1 MPAAR
6 WVGSA
11 VLRKEDERLLAGQ
24 GMFLDDIEVA
34 GVLEAAMLRSPH
46 AHAKIK
52 SVDVSAAE
60 KMPGVKAV
68 RVIQGPGTEIQWAL
82 DDWEQYCFVPD
93 FSGTGLIESPVKA
106 IEMWQLEFDA
116 IRAGGALA
124 VFLLLYFFNPA
135 QLVVST
141 SSEAVGA
148 LIQAAKEALKEEIE
162 EKYKDELKQYKE
174 RSVFLQTQVGF
185 FQELIKESAKTTNK
199 AVEALAE
206 LRNQPNAPPGIEE
219 ALAQLR
225 QKNTQAAEAILQF
238 TAERAFVVRVD
249 LERPRGCVDLA
260 DGRVVL
266 IEERLTEDGGII
278 GLRVDI
284 TELKQREASFRLLF
298 DSNPVPMIVCAL
310 DDERILGV
318 NDAAVEHYGYSRA
331 EFEKLTIRSVQAF
344 ESEPPWSGDRSSDEQ
359 TARTWKHVRADGTL
373 IDLAIYSRQL
383 VYGDRPAV
391 LLALM
396 DITERK
402 RAEARL
408 AFMAQHDGLTGLPNR
423 NLLRQ
428 HMDEILLHTRRSA
441 DKAAVLVLGL
451 DNFKAVNDTLGH
463 GIGDKLLR
471 GVAKRLRSTLREED
485 TLARLNSD
493 EFAIVQSGLARP
505 EDAVL
510 LSRRLLEAVGE
521 PYLLDGHSVVIGASI
536 GIAMAPGDGDE
547 SDKLLKNA
555 DMALS
560 RAKNDSRGTF
570 SFFEAGMDARAQ
582 SRRKIELDLRD
593 AIQND
598 VLRPYY
604 QPLVDLA
611 TGRITGFEA
620 LVRWPHPERG
630 MISPAEFIPVAEE
643 TGLINALGGLML
655 RRACMDAAQW
665 PDDVRVAVNLSPLQ
679 FRVGNLLSVVMDALK
694 QSGLPAR
701 RLELEI
707 TETLLLEKSSQVLAT
722 LHALRALGVRISM
735 DDFGTGYSSLSYL
748 RSFPFDKIKI
758 DQSFVRDLAANP
770 DAQAIVRSIIS
781 LGKGLGVTITAEG
794 VETEA
799 EVNCLRNEG
808 CHEGQ
813 GFLFSR
819 ARPNADIVGLLK
831 TQGNWSSP
839 AGAALVA

>member
-1 MPAAR
+1 MPTGRPKKTKKARKPKHVAIACRAPVKRGRRLAVSEIGATVRMRAEAAAAIAQAR
-6 WVGSA
+6 TSH
-11 VLRKEDERLLAGQ
+11 ERLRQAIDILPQ
-24 GMFLDDIEVA
+24 GIVFLDADGRYILWNKKYSEIYSRSSDLFEPGA
-34 GVLEAAMLRSPH
+34 RLQDTIRIGVERGDYPEAIGR
-46 AHAKIK
+46 
-52 SVDVSAAE
+52 
-60 KMPGVKAV
+60 
-68 RVIQGPGTEIQWAL
+68 
-82 DDWEQYCFVPD
+82 
-93 FSGTGLIESPVKA
+93 
-106 IEMWQLEFDA
+106 
-116 IRAGGALA
+116 
-124 VFLLLYFFNPA
+124 
-135 QLVVST
+135 
-141 SSEAVGA
+141 
-148 LIQAAKEALKEEIE
+148 
-162 EKYKDELKQYKE
+162 
-174 RSVFLQTQVGF
+174 
-185 FQELIKESAKTTNK
+185 
-199 AVEALAE
+199 
-206 LRNQPNAPPGIEE
+206 EE
-219 ALAQLR
+219 AW
-225 QKNTQAAEAILQF
+225 I
-238 TAERAFVVRVD
+238 AERLTR
-249 LERPRGCVDLA
+249 LYQPGERHEQVLA
-260 DGRVVL
+260 DGRCIL
-266 IEERLTEDGGII
+266 IEERLTEDGGVI

-318 NDAAVEHYGYSRA
+318 NDAAIAHYGYSRA
-331 EFEKLTIRSVQAF
+331 EFEKLTIGNVQAF
-344 ESEPPWSGDRSSDEQ
+344 ESQPPWAGDHSSDEL
-359 TARTWKHVRADGTL
+359 TARTWKHVRADGAL

-428 HMDEILLHTRRSA
+428 EMDEMLQHTRRSS
-441 DKAAVLVLGL
+441 DKMAVLMLGL

-463 GIGDKLLR
+463 GVGDKLLR
-471 GVAKRLRSTLREED
+471 SVAKRLRSTLREQD

-493 EFAIVQSGLARP
+493 EFAIIQSGLGRP

-510 LSRRLLEAVGE
+510 LARRLLEAIGE

-536 GIAMAPGDGDE
+536 GIAMAPGDGEE
-547 SDKLLKNA
+547 SEKLLKHA

-570 SFFEAGMDARAQ
+570 SFFESGMDARAQ
-582 SRRKIELDLRD
+582 GRRKIEIDLRD
-593 AIQND
+593 AIQGE

-604 QPLVDLA
+604 QPLIDLSS
-611 TGRITGFEA
+611 GRITGFEA

-630 MISPAEFIPVAEE
+630 MVSPAEFIPVAEE
-643 TGLINALGGLML
+643 TGLINGLGGLML
-655 RRACMDAAQW
+655 RRACMDAALW

-679 FRVGNLLSVVMDALK
+679 FRAGNLLSVVMEALK
-694 QSGLPAR
+694 QSGLPAK
-701 RLELEI
+701 RLEIEI

-758 DQSFVRDLAANP
+758 DQSFVRGLGTNN
-770 DAQAIVRSIIS
+770 DAQAIVRAIIS
-781 LGKGLGVTITAEG
+781 LGVGLGVTITAEG

-799 EVNCLRNEG
+799 ELACLRSEG

-813 GFLFSR
+813 GFLFSH
-819 ARPNADIVGLLK
+819 ARPNAEIVAMLK
-831 TQGNWSSP
+831 VQLGMDGGHLT
-839 AGAALVA
+839 AAAKAARVA

>member
-1 MPAAR
+1 MPRSTTAAR
-6 WVGSA
+6 ICSSRARGC
-11 VLRKEDERLLAGQ
+11 EDTIRIGVERGDYPEAIGREEEWIAERL
-24 GMFLDDIEVA
+24 
-34 GVLEAAMLRSPH
+34 
-46 AHAKIK
+46 AKLYQ
-52 SVDVSAAE
+52 
-60 KMPGVKAV
+60 PGE
-68 RVIQGPGTEIQWAL
+68 RH
-82 DDWEQYCFVPD
+82 EQ
-93 FSGTGLIESPVKA
+93 T
-106 IEMWQLEFDA
+106 
-116 IRAGGALA
+116 
-124 VFLLLYFFNPA
+124 
-135 QLVVST
+135 
-141 SSEAVGA
+141 
-148 LIQAAKEALKEEIE
+148 
-162 EKYKDELKQYKE
+162 
-174 RSVFLQTQVGF
+174 
-185 FQELIKESAKTTNK
+185 
-199 AVEALAE
+199 
-206 LRNQPNAPPGIEE
+206 
-219 ALAQLR
+219 
-225 QKNTQAAEAILQF
+225 
-238 TAERAFVVRVD
+238 
-249 LERPRGCVDLA
+249 LA
-260 DGRVVL
+260 DGRVIL
-266 IEERLTEDGGII
+266 IEERLTEDGGVI

-344 ESEPPWSGDRSSDEQ
+344 ESEPPWAGDRSSDEQ
-359 TARTWKHVRADGTL
+359 AARTWKHVRADGTL

-383 VYGDRPAV
+383 VYDDQPAV

-428 HMDEILLHTRRSA
+428 QMDEILLHTRRSA
-441 DKAAVLVLGL
+441 EKVAVLVLGL

-493 EFAIVQSGLARP
+493 EFAIVQSGLTRP

-510 LSRRLLEAVGE
+510 LAKRLLEAIGD

-547 SDKLLKNA
+547 SEKLLKNA

-582 SRRKIELDLRD
+582 SRRKIEIDLRD

-604 QPLVDLA
+604 QPLIDLS

-679 FRVGNLLSVVMDALK
+679 FRTGNLLSIVMDALK
-694 QSGLPAR
+694 QSGLPAK

-758 DQSFVRDLAANP
+758 DQSFVRDLGANR

-799 EVNCLRNEG
+799 ELSCLRAEG

-819 ARPNADIVGLLK
+819 ARPNAEIVE
-831 TQGNWSSP
+831 TV
-839 AGAALVA
+839 AGAVRRGFRRAAAEMAAATPRLVRLTDRRLV

>member
-1 MPAAR
+1 MPTGRPKKTKKAGKLKRVATVGRAPVKRGRKLPVSEIGATVRMRAAAAAAIAQAR
-6 WVGSA
+6 TSH
-11 VLRKEDERLLAGQ
+11 ERLRQAIDILPQ
-24 GMFLDDIEVA
+24 GIVFLDADGRYILWNKKYSEIYSRSSDLFEPGA
-34 GVLEAAMLRSPH
+34 RLQDTIRIGVERGDYP
-46 AHAKIK
+46 
-52 SVDVSAAE
+52 
-60 KMPGVKAV
+60 
-68 RVIQGPGTEIQWAL
+68 
-82 DDWEQYCFVPD
+82 
-93 FSGTGLIESPVKA
+93 
-106 IEMWQLEFDA
+106 
-116 IRAGGALA
+116 
-124 VFLLLYFFNPA
+124 
-135 QLVVST
+135 
-141 SSEAVGA
+141 EAVG
-148 LIQAAKEALKEEIE
+148 
-162 EKYKDELKQYKE
+162 
-174 RSVFLQTQVGF
+174 R
-185 FQELIKESAKTTNK
+185 
-199 AVEALAE
+199 
-206 LRNQPNAPPGIEE
+206 EE
-219 ALAQLR
+219 AW
-225 QKNTQAAEAILQF
+225 I
-238 TAERAFVVRVD
+238 AER
-249 LERPRGCVDLA
+249 LTKLYQPGERHEQVLA
-260 DGRVVL
+260 DGRCIL
-266 IEERLTEDGGII
+266 IEERLTEDGGVI

-318 NDAAVEHYGYSRA
+318 NDAAIAHYGYSRA
-331 EFEKLTIRSVQAF
+331 EFEKLTIGNVQAF
-344 ESEPPWSGDRSSDEQ
+344 DSQPPWAGDHSSDES
-359 TARTWKHVRADGTL
+359 TARIWKHVRADGAL

-428 HMDEILLHTRRSA
+428 EMDEMLQHTRRSS
-441 DKAAVLVLGL
+441 DKMAVLMLGL

-463 GIGDKLLR
+463 GVGDKLLR
-471 GVAKRLRSTLREED
+471 SVAKRLRSTLREHD

-493 EFAIVQSGLARP
+493 EFAIIQSGLTRP

-510 LSRRLLEAVGE
+510 LARRLLEAVGE

-536 GIAMAPGDGDE
+536 GIAMAPGDGEE
-547 SDKLLKNA
+547 SEKLLKHA

-570 SFFEAGMDARAQ
+570 SFFESGMDARAQ
-582 SRRKIELDLRD
+582 GRRKIEIDLRD
-593 AIQND
+593 AIQGE

-604 QPLVDLA
+604 QPLIDLSS
-611 TGRITGFEA
+611 GRITGFEA

-630 MISPAEFIPVAEE
+630 MVSPAEFIPVAEE

-655 RRACMDAAQW
+655 RRACMDAALW

-679 FRVGNLLSVVMDALK
+679 FRAGNLLSVVMEALK
-694 QSGLPAR
+694 QSGLPAK

-758 DQSFVRDLAANP
+758 DQSFVRGLGTNN
-770 DAQAIVRSIIS
+770 DAQAIVRAIIS
-781 LGKGLGVTITAEG
+781 LGVGLGVTITAEG

-799 EVNCLRNEG
+799 ELACLRSEG

-813 GFLFSR
+813 GFLFSH
-819 ARPNADIVGLLK
+819 ARPNAEIVAMLK
-831 TQGNWSSP
+831 AQLGVDS
-839 AGAALVA
+839 AALTAVAKAARVA

>member
-1 MPAAR
+1 MPKIRPKTSNKTINKTKKLKHASITRVPGRPAKPSPKLAGGGSRRMPTEIGEIVRKRAEAEAAI
-6 WVGSA
+6 A
-11 VLRKEDERLLAGQ
+11 DARKSHERLREAIDILPQ
-24 GMFLDDIEVA
+24 GIVFLDAEGRYILWNKKYSEIYNRSSDLFAPGARLQDTIRI
-34 GVLEAAMLRSPH
+34 GV
-46 AHAKIK
+46 
-52 SVDVSAAE
+52 
-60 KMPGVKAV
+60 
-68 RVIQGPGTEIQWAL
+68 
-82 DDWEQYCFVPD
+82 
-93 FSGTGLIESPVKA
+93 
-106 IEMWQLEFDA
+106 
-116 IRAGGALA
+116 
-124 VFLLLYFFNPA
+124 
-135 QLVVST
+135 
-141 SSEAVGA
+141 
-148 LIQAAKEALKEEIE
+148 
-162 EKYKDELKQYKE
+162 E
-174 RSVFLQTQVGF
+174 RGDY
-185 FQELIKESAKTTNK
+185 
-199 AVEALAE
+199 
-206 LRNQPNAPPGIEE
+206 P
-219 ALAQLR
+219 
-225 QKNTQAAEAILQF
+225 EAIGREEEWI
-238 TAERAFVVRVD
+238 AERLTR
-249 LERPRGCVDLA
+249 LYQPGERHEQTLA
-260 DGRVVL
+260 DGRVIL

-284 TELKQREASFRLLF
+284 TELKEREASFRLLF

-310 DDERILGV
+310 DDERIVGV
-318 NDAAVEHYGYSRA
+318 NDAAVAHYGYSRA

-344 ESEPPWSGDRSSDEQ
+344 ESEPPWAGDRSSDEQ

-383 VYGDRPAV
+383 VYNDKPAV

-428 HMDEILLHTRRSA
+428 QMDDILLHTKRSS
-441 DKAAVLVLGL
+441 DKVAVLVLGL

-485 TLARLNSD
+485 VLARLNSD
-493 EFAIVQSGLARP
+493 EFAIVQSGLTRP

-510 LSRRLLEAVGE
+510 LSRRLLEAIGD
-521 PYLLDGHSVVIGASI
+521 PYLLDGHSIVIGASI

-547 SDKLLKNA
+547 SEKLLKSA

-582 SRRKIELDLRD
+582 SRRKIEIDLRD

-604 QPLVDLA
+604 QPLIDLA

-630 MISPAEFIPVAEE
+630 MISPAEFIPVAED
-643 TGLINALGGLML
+643 TGLINPLGGLML
-655 RRACMDAAQW
+655 RRACTDAALW

-679 FRVGNLLSVVMDALK
+679 FRGGNLLSVVTDALK
-694 QSGLPAR
+694 QSGLPAK

-707 TETLLLEKSSQVLAT
+707 TETLLLEKSSQVLAA

-758 DQSFVRDLAANP
+758 DQSFVRDLAANR

-781 LGKGLGVTITAEG
+781 LGIGLGVTITAEG

-799 EVNCLRNEG
+799 ELSCLRAEG

-819 ARPNADIVGLLK
+819 ARPNAEIISLLK
-831 TQGNWSSP
+831 AQRGSDFVPPLEPDQT
-839 AGAALVA
+839 ALVA

>member
-1 MPAAR
+1 MPKSRPTTAKKIKHAATAR
-6 WVGSA
+6 ISGRPAKPRPKLPGSRRRA
-11 VLRKEDERLLAGQ
+11 SVEIGEIVRKRAEAEAAIADARKSHERLREAIDILPQ
-24 GMFLDDIEVA
+24 GIVFLDADGRYILWNRKYAEIYNRSSDLFEPGA
-34 GVLEAAMLRSPH
+34 RLEDTIRIGVERGDYPEAIGR
-46 AHAKIK
+46 
-52 SVDVSAAE
+52 
-60 KMPGVKAV
+60 
-68 RVIQGPGTEIQWAL
+68 
-82 DDWEQYCFVPD
+82 
-93 FSGTGLIESPVKA
+93 
-106 IEMWQLEFDA
+106 
-116 IRAGGALA
+116 
-124 VFLLLYFFNPA
+124 
-135 QLVVST
+135 
-141 SSEAVGA
+141 
-148 LIQAAKEALKEEIE
+148 
-162 EKYKDELKQYKE
+162 
-174 RSVFLQTQVGF
+174 
-185 FQELIKESAKTTNK
+185 
-199 AVEALAE
+199 
-206 LRNQPNAPPGIEE
+206 EE
-219 ALAQLR
+219 AW
-225 QKNTQAAEAILQF
+225 I
-238 TAERAFVVRVD
+238 AERLAKLYRPG
-249 LERPRGCVDLA
+249 ERHEQILA
-260 DGRVVL
+260 DGRCIL

-298 DSNPVPMIVCAL
+298 DSNPVPMIVCAV
-310 DDERILGV
+310 DEERILGV
-318 NDAAVEHYGYSRA
+318 NAAAIKHYGYSHA
-331 EFEKLTIRSVQAF
+331 EFVKLTIRKLQAF
-344 ESEPPWSGDRSSDEQ
+344 ESEPPWAGDRSSDEQ
-359 TARTWKHVRADGTL
+359 AARTWKHVRADGTL
-373 IDLAIYSRQL
+373 IDLAIYSRHL
-383 VYGDRPAV
+383 LYGDRPAV

-423 NLLRQ
+423 NLLRSR
-428 HMDEILLHTRRSA
+428 MDEILQHTRRSA
-441 DKAAVLVLGL
+441 DKVAVLVLGL

-463 GIGDKLLR
+463 GAGDKLLR
-471 GVAKRLRSTLREED
+471 AVAKRLRSTLREED
-485 TLARLNSD
+485 ALARLNSD
-493 EFAIVQSGLARP
+493 EFAIVQGGLVRP

-510 LSRRLLEAVGE
+510 LCKRLLEAIGD
-521 PYLLDGHSVVIGASI
+521 PFLLDGHSVVAGASI

-547 SDKLLKNA
+547 SEKLLKNA

-582 SRRKIELDLRD
+582 SRRKIEIDLRD

-598 VLRPYY
+598 VLRPDY
-604 QPLVDLA
+604 QPLIDLS

-620 LVRWPHPERG
+620 LVRWPHSERG

-655 RRACMDAAQW
+655 RRACMDAALW

-694 QSGLPAR
+694 HSGLPAR

-707 TETLLLEKSSQVLAT
+707 TETLLLEKSGQVLAT

-758 DQSFVRDLAANP
+758 DQSFVRDLGANR

-781 LGKGLGVTITAEG
+781 LGVGLGVTITAEG

-799 EVNCLRNEG
+799 ELSCLRAEG

-819 ARPNADIVGLLK
+819 ARPNAEIVGLLK
-831 TQGNWSSP
+831 AQR
-839 AGAALVA
+839 GADFMVPVDAPEKTVLVA